1 MAEPDGLA
9 ARLGVFLRLFGGVAG
24 SVHLVRGNDL
34 HLAADERL
42 PEPLRAA
49 VAVIP
54 RGKGMAGTAWAR
66 GVPIQTCDLETDDG
80 GVVRPGARAVNA
92 HAAVALPVRGTDE
105 AVAGVVG
112 IAFDEEREFS
122 PADISSLMKGA
133 ARVLF
138 GADEGGQPLDAPL
151 AEAAR

>member
-1 MAEPDGLA
+1 MTEPDGQA
-9 ARLGVFLRLFGGVAG
+9 ARLGVFLTQFGGVAG
-24 SVHLVRGNDL
+24 SVHLVRGDDL
-34 HLAADERL
+34 HLVAGERL
-42 PEPLRAA
+42 PGPLRAA

-80 GVVRPGARAVNA
+80 GVVRPGARAVGA
-92 HAAVALPVRGTDE
+92 HAAVALPVRGADA

-122 PADISSLMKGA
+122 AADISSLMDGA
-133 ARVLF
+133 VRVLF
-138 GADEGGQPLDAPL
+138 GTGAGRRVLDSSL
-151 AEAAR
+151 AEAAQ